1 MVYGNAKCY
10 RSFPKE
16 EITGPGVMNKGP
28 GRMAGEL
35 PVLRE

>member
-1 MVYGNAKCY
+1 MVYGNAKCC

-16 EITGPGVMNKGP
+16 EITGPGVMNGGP
-28 GRMAGEL
+28 GRVAGGL